1 MTNRK
6 AYITRI
12 ENELGSRKLIWIGTR
27 GHDAWPL
34 LEIRQLTEIYSVAA
48 RLGSLSVEVDYS
60 LEDYSGTRPD
70 LDTYDFDRDRSGP
83 ADDLRRA
90 ILAAVTG
97 PTAIVA
103 YRPFALLAALAYPR
117 RDLVR
122 QLAMFHERQVTF
134 EHKPWVESELRKA
147 GVRVVPWDYRSTEDL
162 SRSQMALTDQT
173 EFVFRFNRSDGGA
186 GLRTLRSPSDLAA
199 GVREVDDGFFAIAPM
214 LEPHIALNVGGCVFN
229 DGSYSLHGPSMQL
242 IGIPECT
249 RRRFG
254 YCGNDFGAAKN
265 LDRQIL
271 RDYDEMLKN
280 VAVWLHSQGYL
291 GAFGVD
297 ALVYDGRVYLAEINP
312 RFQGSSVS
320 SARIDQ
326 ALDRLDVYCAHV
338 AAFMG
343 MSAPPLLT
351 LEDLVDASPTMAQ
364 VVLHCR
370 ETSAMRLSRPPED
383 VRGMSHELVPRAN
396 VLIQPDAILFRIVV
410 EGSVT
415 ANGRSLDAPMA
426 RYVGEWGQSGEIGDE
441 DGRDDG
447 LIQKGRA
454 PWSS

>member
-34 LEIRQLTEIYSVAA
+34 LEIRQLTEVYSVAA
-48 RLGSLSVEVDYS
+48 KLGSLSVDVDYS

-162 SRSQMALTDQT
+162 RRSQTALSDQS
-173 EFVFRFNRSDGGA
+173 ELVFRFNRSDGGA
-186 GLRTLRSPSDLAA
+186 GLRALRHPSDLEA
-199 GVREVDDGFFAIAPM
+199 GVRQVDDGFFAIAPM
-214 LEPHIALNVGGCVFN
+214 LEPHIALNVGGCVFK

-254 YCGNDFGAAKN
+254 YCGNDFGAVKN
-265 LDRQIL
+265 LDGKIL
-271 RDYDEMLKN
+271 REYDLMLEK
-280 VAVWLHSQGYL
+280 VAAWLHSQGYL

-297 ALVYDGRVYLAEINP
+297 ALVFDGRVYLAEVNP
-312 RFQGSSVS
+312 RFQGSSVT

-326 ALDRLDVYCAHV
+326 ALERLDVYCAHV
-338 AAFMG
+338 AAFMD
-343 MSAPPLLT
+343 MRAPPLVT
-351 LEDLVDASPTMAQ
+351 LEDLVHESPTIAQ
-364 VVLHCR
+364 IVLHCC
-370 ETSAMRLSRPPED
+370 ETVAVRLLKPPQDVGGMR
-383 VRGMSHELVPRAN
+383 HELVTRAN

-410 EGSVT
+410 DGSVT
-415 ANGRSLDAPMA
+415 ANGRALDEPIA
-426 RYVGEWGQSGEIGDE
+426 RYVGGCARLGVIGDA
-441 DGRDDG
+441 DSRDDSLVQG
-447 LIQKGRA
+447 ERA
-454 PWSS
+454 LWRS